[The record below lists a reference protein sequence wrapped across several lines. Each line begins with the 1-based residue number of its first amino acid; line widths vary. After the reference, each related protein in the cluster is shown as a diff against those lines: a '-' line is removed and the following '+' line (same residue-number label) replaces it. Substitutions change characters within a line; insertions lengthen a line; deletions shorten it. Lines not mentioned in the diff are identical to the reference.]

1 MPPFEGAQAHESKL
15 YAELSYLYD
24 VIFTRIFAPRIH
36 HVIRSLRIPP
46 GSQVLE
52 VGVGTGLSL
61 DAYPQHAE
69 VVGIDLAPEMLEKA
83 EEKVRRHGWRHIK
96 LLEMDALHLKFPAD
110 SFDFVTA
117 FHVVSVVPD
126 ARRLMGE
133 ILRVLRPGGTLAI
146 VNHFRSPNRF
156 FAALDTMIEPITL
169 RLGWHTLDLREVLQG
184 LPLQVLELYK
194 TSRRSLFT
202 ILVARNAKNYDRSST
217 TVSVSGPS
225 GVRTEST
232 PAS

>member
-1 MPPFEGAQAHESKL
+1 MPSFEGAQAHESKL

-36 HVIRSLRIPP
+36 HVIRTLQIPP
-46 GSQVLE
+46 GAKVLE

-61 DAYPQHAE
+61 DAYPEHAQ

-83 EEKVRRHGWRHIK
+83 EEKVRRNGWRHIK
-96 LLEMDALHLKFPAD
+96 LLEMDALNLKFD
-110 SFDFVTA
+110 DNSFDYVTA

-126 ARRLMGE
+126 AQRLMNE
-133 ILRVLRPGGTLAI
+133 VIRVLRPEGTLAI
-146 VNHFRSPNRF
+146 VNHFRSPNKF

-169 RLGWHTLDLREVLQG
+169 RLGWHTLDLKDVLEG
-184 LPLQVLELYK
+184 LPLEVIELYK
-194 TSRRSLFT
+194 TNKRSLFT
-202 ILVARNAKNYDRSST
+202 ILVARNSKSKGAASFSASNSWAEQT
-217 TVSVSGPS
+217 G
-225 GVRTEST
+225 ST

>member
-1 MPPFEGAQAHESKL
+1 MRSFESAQAHESKL

-24 VIFTRIFAPRIH
+24 FIFTRIFAPRIH
-36 HVIRSLRIPP
+36 RVIRSLEIPP
-46 GSQVLE
+46 GARVLE

-61 DAYPQHAE
+61 DAYPEHAE
-69 VVGIDLAPEMLEKA
+69 VVGIDLAADMLDKA
-83 EEKVRRHGWRHIK
+83 EDKLRRHGWRHIK
-96 LLEMDALHLKFPAD
+96 LLQMDALNLKFEDD

-126 ARRLMGE
+126 ARKLMTE
-133 ILRVLRPGGTLAI
+133 ILRVLRPQGTLAI

-156 FAALDTMIEPITL
+156 FAALDRLMEPVTL
-169 RLGWHTLDLREVLQG
+169 RLGWHTLDLRDVLVG
-184 LPLQVLELYK
+184 LPLEVIELYK

-202 ILVARNAKNYDRSST
+202 ILVARNAKAPLVVGSRASES
-217 TVSVSGPS
+217 SVSWE
-225 GVRTEST
+225 RTELA

>member
-1 MPPFEGAQAHESKL
+1 MPSFEGAQAHESKL

-36 HVIRSLRIPP
+36 HVIRTLQIPP
-46 GSQVLE
+46 GAKVLE

-61 DAYPQHAE
+61 DAYPEHAQ

-83 EEKVRRHGWRHIK
+83 EEKVRRNGWRHIK
-96 LLEMDALHLKFPAD
+96 LLEMDALNLKFD
-110 SFDFVTA
+110 DNSFDYVTA

-126 ARRLMGE
+126 AQRLMNE
-133 ILRVLRPGGTLAI
+133 VVRVLRPEGTLAI
-146 VNHFRSPNRF
+146 VNHFRSPNKF

-169 RLGWHTLDLREVLQG
+169 RLGWHTLDLKDVLEG
-184 LPLQVLELYK
+184 LPLEVIELYK
-194 TSRRSLFT
+194 TNKRSLFT
-202 ILVARNAKNYDRSST
+202 ILVARNSKSEGAASFSALNSWAEQT
-217 TVSVSGPS
+217 G
-225 GVRTEST
+225 ST

>member
-36 HVIRSLRIPP
+36 HVIRSLQIPP
-46 GSQVLE
+46 GGQVLE

-96 LLEMDALHLKFPAD
+96 LLEMDALHLKFPED

-126 ARRLMGE
+126 ARRLMRE

-184 LPLQVLELYK
+184 LPIQVLQLYK

-202 ILVARNAKNYDRSST
+202 IVVARNAKDCDRPKATISA
-217 TVSVSGPS
+217 SGPS
-225 GVRTEST
+225 GVHTESN